1 MIRLVCKMEY
11 KNSTLYVNVILF
23 GTLYS
28 FELNCLLLNC
38 FVLVHSL

>member
-1 MIRLVCKMEY
+1 MIRLVCEVEY
-11 KNSTLYVNVILF
+11 KNSTLYVNVILC

-28 FELNCLLLNC
+28 FDLLLNC